1 MQKILLIEDNA
12 EIRENMAE
20 IMMLANYCVYTAEN
34 GKSGI
39 GMALEH
45 LPDLIICDIMMPEL
59 DGYGVLHLLQKN
71 SVLRN
76 VPFIFLT
83 ARSERA
89 EIRKG
94 MEMGADDYIT
104 KPFNGTEL
112 LNAIER
118 RLDKNAQLKVE
129 IRGGTAAGNQSDPLV
144 QGEICLGKL
153 RENRPVNHYRRKQMV
168 YIEGNHPARLYYV
181 CKGKVK
187 AFRKNQDGKELILGL
202 YSEGDFIGYTAIL
215 ENVNYREC
223 AEALEDSELAI
234 IPRLQFEEM
243 LENNPALMKKFI
255 TMLTESIHE
264 KEHKLLAT
272 AYNSLRK
279 KVADT
284 LVMIVEK
291 YNKEKKDGY
300 FIDLSRDNLASI
312 AGVAKESLIR
322 TLGDFKNEN
331 LISLTGSHIYIL
343 NYSKLLTMH
352 N

>member
-20 IMMLANYCVYTAEN
+20 IMALANYQVLTADN
-34 GKSGI
+34 GRSGI
-39 GMALEH
+39 AAALEQV
-45 LPDLIICDIMMPEL
+45 PDLIICDIMMPEL
-59 DGYGVLHLLQKN
+59 DGYGVLHLAQKN
-71 SVLRN
+71 NALQN

-94 MEMGADDYIT
+94 MDLGADDYIT
-104 KPFNGTEL
+104 KPFDGSEL
-112 LNAIER
+112 LNAVER
-118 RLDKNAQLKVE
+118 RLKKNAQLKKE
-129 IRGGTAAGNQSDPLV
+129 TRGDHAGSDEVADVPSS
-144 QGEICLGKL
+144 EICLDRLK
-153 RENRPVNHYRRKQMV
+153 ENRNLNHYKKKQAI
-168 YIEGNHPARLYYV
+168 YTEGNHPARLYYI

-187 AFRKNQDGKELILGL
+187 TFRKNEDGKELIVGL
-202 YSEGDFIGYTAIL
+202 YSEGDFVGYTAML

-223 AEALEDSELAI
+223 AEALEDTEVAV
-234 IPRLQFEEM
+234 IPRFEFEEV
-243 LENNPALMKKFI
+243 LRSNPSLMKKFI
-255 TMLTESIHE
+255 EMLAENINE
-264 KEHKLLAT
+264 RENKLLAT

-284 LVMIVEK
+284 LVMINEK
-291 YNKEKKDGY
+291 YNKEKKEGY

-322 TLGDFKNEN
+322 TLSDFKNEN
-331 LISLTGSHIYIL
+331 LISLVGSQIHIL
-343 NYSKLLTMH
+343 NYGKLVGMH

>member
-20 IMMLANYCVYTAEN
+20 IMELANYSVITADN

-39 GMALEH
+39 SMALDQ

-59 DGYGVLHLLQKN
+59 DGYGVLHLVQKN
-71 SVLRN
+71 STLRN

-94 MEMGADDYIT
+94 MELGADDYIT
-104 KPFNGTEL
+104 KLFEGSEL
-112 LNAIER
+112 LNAVER
-118 RLDKNAQLKVE
+118 RLKKSAQLKREVN
-129 IRGGTAAGNQSDPLV
+129 GGTTGFDEPADLPT
-144 QGEICLGKL
+144 GEICLDKL
-153 RENRPVNHYRRKQMV
+153 KENRNINHYKKKQTI
-168 YIEGNHPARLYYV
+168 YTEGNHPARLYYV

-187 AFRKNQDGKELILGL
+187 TFRKNEDGKELIVGL
-202 YSEGDFIGYTAIL
+202 YSEGDFIGYTAML

-223 AEALEDSELAI
+223 AEALEDSELAV
-234 IPRLQFEEM
+234 IPRPEFEEV
-243 LENNPALMKKFI
+243 LRNNPALMKKFI
-255 TMLTESIHE
+255 EMLAENINE
-264 KEHKLLAT
+264 KENKLLAT

-284 LVMIVEK
+284 LVAIDEK
-291 YNKEKKDGY
+291 YNKGKKEGY

-322 TLGDFKNEN
+322 TLSDFKNEN
-331 LISLTGSHIYIL
+331 LISLEGSQIHIL
-343 NYSKLLTMH
+343 NYRKLVGMH